1 MRFRVIRIVTRVVR
15 LESFVG
21 VRLDSMASVL
31 PLDDVR
37 NQNAVFD
44 CLRVGVFKNNVSEE
58 LLEQVV

>member
-1 MRFRVIRIVTRVVR
+1 VR